1 MNNVKII
8 HIISDNNSVQN
19 ESHDTNIDSIKMIIS
34 IAIHMIATVG
44 NHFFIF
50 INHLLMIKI
59 RAAHTSETI
68 DNKNNRT
75 APLSSNKAMIHPIN
89 HIIA

>member
-1 MNNVKII
+1 MNNVKIT

-34 IAIHMIATVG
+34 IAIHMIATAG

-50 INHLLMIKI
+50 ISHLLMIKI
-59 RAAHTSETI
+59 RAAHTKVI
-68 DNKNNRT
+68 INKNNTRA
-75 APLSSNKAMIHPIN
+75 APLSSDKAMIHKIN